1 MPLLEDDEETGSLE
15 AGSQDAT
22 SGAQTFGYSSSRGAA
37 NPYTGQL
44 QTLLTKYLENTEK
57 SATDKQA
64 LLDKAR
70 ERIMARSAGPDQ
82 AEMAFRIAAAL
93 GKPTRTGGFGETL
106 GNLAET
112 TGEALSQRRK
122 ASQELE
128 DLNLKYQLA
137 AADVKGEGQK
147 AQIGALSALARSTP
161 KDRLTEIEK
170 MQEIIDD
177 PKANENAKKNAQSR
191 ITYLTTRPSAVKT
204 NEIDQLLEKI
214 NDPNVSPANKSVYKQ
229 RLNKLN
235 YIPSEAKAERDADKP
250 SSPAGKLAKD
260 EGLTPGTPEF
270 TARVKALAGEGK
282 GLNLSAKE
290 QSELFEAEDVVNASK
305 TAILNLTKAK
315 QISPQAYSG
324 FGAGARRTIARN
336 IPGVG
341 DSQGVTATTD
351 LETLVLSNGLDQLKA
366 VFGGNPTE
374 GERKILIDIQGS
386 LSMSDTER
394 QAIYDR
400 AIKAAARRL
409 KTSQTKM
416 ENIRKGAYGKITPEA
431 NADGGFVGRYAD
443 GGMVAHYAD
452 GGITNQQIQDYLAAN
467 PGMSDRDI
475 AAAMNQYGVSTSQMA
490 GATGLGLE
498 ELQSRYDAATAP
510 AAPSA
515 PAGVSSQQIIDYL
528 NENPGLTDH
537 QIAVAMNQY
546 GVDTSQMAGAT
557 GLGLD
562 QVQQRYNAAV
572 QPIGDNLVKDWL
584 GKNTGVSDQDIA
596 FAMNQYGVTP
606 GQMAKVTGLNVG
618 DVQKRYDAAA
628 PKYSNADVN
637 NWLKSHPGAS
647 DKDIAAAM
655 NQFGV
660 GTLQMAATTGLPWQD
675 VGSRYTA
682 AGGTQSQP
690 TPVTKTTATTPVTK
704 TTPTTPVTPTK
715 QTYSPEMMEMMRK
728 YLGGPDALTTY
739 GQYGSK
745 SAAEHKFFDHEL
757 VKKADGGMV
766 HMADGGDYS
775 MANFGRAV
783 GQGLGLGFGD
793 EAVARVRAKMEGR
806 PYEDVVR
813 EEREAYQQF
822 QEKHPFAALGTELVS
837 GAIPTIGMAMIPGAG
852 TAGSVMGA
860 GRMGMAASKLA
871 QYMPKFM
878 TGTMGKAAGSAAATG
893 SIAGAGSA
901 TEGERGMGA
910 LEGGA
915 TGAVLGPT
923 VAKGIQLTGQAAK
936 AVKNAIRPSPG
947 AVEQRA
953 TNKVL
958 EAMGRDEMDPTTLKA
973 RMAAD
978 KKLGVQSTIMDAT
991 PSLSTL
997 GEAVVTR
1004 PGPGRKIL
1012 GQGLNDRLEGGRE
1025 AAASRA
1031 LKDIGKGVDY
1041 TAQEDKLMGTL
1052 RSNANNLYDTAYAHG
1067 SVDDTRI
1074 LKVLEDDTFK
1084 KAFKEAQAISSKEAR
1099 AAELRGEDASK
1110 FKLND
1115 IYSQDKD
1122 GNLISVG
1129 KIPDVRTLDYIK
1141 RGIDALI
1148 DKGYKGEGMGKA
1160 EANAL
1165 KDLRKAYIGVIDENV
1180 PEYAAARAKYAGD
1193 MEVLDAL
1200 RMGRTD
1206 YLSPKMLPNEAKKL
1220 VDGMSEAERDALRAG
1235 VAQSLLTKVMDSPQ
1249 QINAAQRII
1258 GAPATRKRLEA
1269 LFKDPNEY
1277 TVFEAALQRESEL
1290 FRNAQDIVRGSR
1302 TANKTE
1308 ALKDLKAGNGI
1319 FDIAGEAV
1327 DVAAGSPGSVVGR
1340 VLKYLQARTSLD
1352 EKTAGEVAKMLKS
1365 GTTQEVDDTLKRL
1378 EASSAKFIEDKN
1390 NSARRLKTT
1399 SGTIGA
1405 AAPTT
1410 RKAAPES
1417 DVPADEEEDDE
1428 AKVQRI
1434 VRSLENE

>member
-22 SGAQTFGYSSSRGAA
+22 SGAQTFGYSSSRGAS

-161 KDRLTEIEK
+161 RDRLTEIEK

-366 VFGGNPTE
+366 IFGGNPTE

-452 GGITNQQIQDYLAAN
+452 GGYTDQQVL
-467 PGMSDRDI
+467 
-475 AAAMNQYGVSTSQMA
+475 
-490 GATGLGLE
+490 
-498 ELQSRYDAATAP
+498 
-510 AAPSA
+510 
-515 PAGVSSQQIIDYL
+515 DYL
-528 NENPGLTDH
+528 NSNPGLTD
-537 QIAVAMNQY
+537 QEIAKAMQTY
-546 GVDTSQMAGAT
+546 GVDTSQMARAT
-557 GLGLD
+557 GLDLGNVQGRYD
-562 QVQQRYNAAV
+562 AAIQPISDKQVQ
-572 QPIGDNLVKDWL
+572 DWL
-584 GKNTGVSDQDIA
+584 GERSGMADQDIA
-596 FAMNQYGVTP
+596 YAMNEYGVDPT
-606 GQMAKVTGLNVG
+606 QMARATGLKLE

-628 PKYSNADVN
+628 PKYSNHDVYA
-637 NWLKSHPGAS
+637 WLQEHPGAS

-655 NQFGV
+655 GTFGV
-660 GTLQMAATTGLPWQD
+660 GTLQMSKTTGLPWQD
-675 VGSRYTA
+675 VSTRYTA

-690 TPVTKTTATTPVTK
+690 TTVTTKPTTTTPVTK
-704 TTPTTPVTPTK
+704 TTTPVTKTTTTPVTPTK
-715 QTYSPEMMEMMRK
+715 QTYSPEMIEMMRK

-757 VKKADGGMV
+757 VKKAGGGMV

>member
-1 MPLLEDDEETGSLE
+1 MPLLEDDEESGVLE

-44 QTLLTKYLENTEK
+44 QSLLQKYLENTEK
-57 SATDKQA
+57 TATEKQA

-70 ERIMARSAGPDQ
+70 ERVMARSAGPDQ
-82 AEMAFRIAAAL
+82 AEMAFRVAAAL

-106 GNLAET
+106 GNVAET
-112 TGEALSQRRK
+112 TSDVLSQRRK
-122 ASQELE
+122 ATQELE

-137 AADVKGEGQK
+137 ASDVKGEGQK

-161 KDRLTEIEK
+161 RDRLTEIEK
-170 MQEIIDD
+170 LQEVIDD
-177 PKANENAKKNAQSR
+177 PSANEGAKKNAQAR
-191 ITYLTTRPSAVKT
+191 ITYLTTRASPAAKT
-204 NEIDQLLEKI
+204 SEIDLLLAKI
-214 NDPNVSPANKSVYKQ
+214 NDPDVSPANKAVYKQ

-250 SSPAGKLAKD
+250 QSPAGKLALD
-260 EGLTPGTPEF
+260 EGLTPGTPAYQ
-270 TARVKALAGEGK
+270 ARVKQLAGEGK
-282 GLNLSAKE
+282 GMNLTGTE
-290 QSELFEAEDVVNASK
+290 QKELFEAEDIVNGAKSV
-305 TAILNLTKAK
+305 ILNLTKAK
-315 QISPQAYSG
+315 QISPKAYEG
-324 FGAGARRTIARN
+324 FGAGARRTLARN

-341 DSQGVTATTD
+341 ESEGVIASTD
-351 LETLVLSNGLDQLKA
+351 LESLVNQNALDQLKA
-366 VFGGNPTE
+366 IFGGNPTE
-374 GERKILIDIQGS
+374 GERKILLDIQGS
-386 LSMSDTER
+386 LNMTDTER
-394 QAIYDR
+394 QRIFDR
-400 AIKAAARRL
+400 AIAAAARRL
-409 KTSQTKM
+409 KTNQTKM
-416 ENIRKGAYGKITPEA
+416 ENIRKGAYGRITPEA
-431 NADGGFVGRYAD
+431 QADGGPVG
-443 GGMVAHYAD
+443 HYAN
-452 GGITNQQIQDYLAAN
+452 GGI
-467 PGMSDRDI
+467 
-475 AAAMNQYGVSTSQMA
+475 
-490 GATGLGLE
+490 
-498 ELQSRYDAATAP
+498 
-510 AAPSA
+510 
-515 PAGVSSQQIIDYL
+515 
-528 NENPGLTDH
+528 
-537 QIAVAMNQY
+537 
-546 GVDTSQMAGAT
+546 
-557 GLGLD
+557 
-562 QVQQRYNAAV
+562 
-572 QPIGDNLVKDWL
+572 
-584 GKNTGVSDQDIA
+584 
-596 FAMNQYGVTP
+596 
-606 GQMAKVTGLNVG
+606 VG
-618 DVQKRYDAAA
+618 
-628 PKYSNADVN
+628 
-637 NWLKSHPGAS
+637 
-647 DKDIAAAM
+647 
-655 NQFGV
+655 
-660 GTLQMAATTGLPWQD
+660 
-675 VGSRYTA
+675 
-682 AGGTQSQP
+682 
-690 TPVTKTTATTPVTK
+690 
-704 TTPTTPVTPTK
+704 
-715 QTYSPEMMEMMRK
+715 
-728 YLGGPDALTTY
+728 
-739 GQYGSK
+739 
-745 SAAEHKFFDHEL
+745 
-757 VKKADGGMV
+757 
-766 HMADGGDYS
+766 MADGGDYS
-775 MANFGRAV
+775 LANFGRAV

-793 EAVARVRAKMEGR
+793 EAIARVRAKMEGR
-806 PYEDVVR
+806 PYDDVVR

-837 GAIPTIGMAMIPGAG
+837 GAIPTIAMSMVPGAG
-852 TAGSVMGA
+852 TPGAVAGSV
-860 GRMGMAASKLA
+860 RMGQAAQKLA

-878 TGTMGKAAGSAAATG
+878 TGTMGKAAGTAAATG
-893 SIAGAGSA
+893 AVAGAGSA

-936 AVKNAIRPSPG
+936 AVKNAIRPSPN

-958 EAMGRDEMDPTTLKA
+958 EAMGRDEMDTQALRDK
-973 RMAAD
+973 MLAD
-978 KKLGVQSTIMDAT
+978 KKLGVSSTIMDAT

-1004 PGPGRKIL
+1004 PGSGRKIL
-1012 GQGLNDRLEGGRE
+1012 GQGLNERLEGGRE

-1031 LKDIGKGVDY
+1031 LKDVGKGVDY
-1041 TAQEDKLMGTL
+1041 TAQEDKLIGTL

-1067 SVDDTRI
+1067 SVDDTRL

-1099 AAELRGEDASK
+1099 AAELRGEDPSR

-1115 IYSQDKD
+1115 IYDLDKD
-1122 GNLISVG
+1122 GNMISVG

-1165 KDLRKAYIGVIDENV
+1165 KDLRTAYIGVIDENV

-1200 RMGRTD
+1200 RLGRTD
-1206 YLSPKMLPNEAKKL
+1206 YLSPKMLPAEAKKL
-1220 VDGMSEAERDALRAG
+1220 VDSMSDAERDALRAG

-1277 TVFEAALQRESEL
+1277 QVFEAALQRESEL

-1327 DVAAGSPGSVVGR
+1327 DVASGSPGSVVGR

-1352 EKTAGEVAKMLKS
+1352 EKTASEVAKMLKS

-1378 EASSAKFIEDKN
+1378 ESSSAKFLEDKN
-1390 NSARRLKTT
+1390 TSARRLKTT
-1399 SGTIGA
+1399 AGAIGA

-1410 RKAAPES
+1410 RRAPPES
-1417 DVPADEEEDDE
+1417 EAADEEEDDE

-1434 VRSLENE
+1434 VRSLDNE

>member
-1 MPLLEDDEETGSLE
+1 MPLLEDDEENGALE
-15 AGSQDAT
+15 PVSQDQT
-22 SGAQTFGYSSSRGAA
+22 SGAQTFGFSSSRGAA

-44 QTLLTKYLENTEK
+44 QTLLTKYLENSEK
-57 SATDKQA
+57 TATDKQA

-70 ERIMARSAGPDQ
+70 ERVMARSAGPDQ
-82 AEMAFRIAAAL
+82 AEMAFRLAAAL
-93 GKPTRTGGFGETL
+93 GKPTRTGSFGETL
-106 GNLAET
+106 GNVAET
-112 TGEALSQRRK
+112 TGEALAQRRK
-122 ASQELE
+122 ATQELE

-137 AADVKGEGQK
+137 AADTKGEGQK

-161 KDRLTEIEK
+161 RDRLTEVEK
-170 MQEIIDD
+170 MQEIIED
-177 PKANENAKKNAQSR
+177 PKASKSAKDNAQAR
-191 ITYLTTRPSAVKT
+191 ISYLTTRPSAVKT

-214 NDPNVSPANKSVYKQ
+214 NDPAVSPANKAVYRQ

-235 YIPSEAKAERDADKP
+235 YIPSEAKAERDKDKP
-250 SSPAGKLAKD
+250 QSPAGKMAAD
-260 EGLTPGTPEF
+260 EGLIPGTPEF
-270 TARVKALAGEGK
+270 AARVKQLAGEGK
-282 GLNLSAKE
+282 GMNLSATE
-290 QSELFEAEDVVNASK
+290 QKELFEAEDIVNASK
-305 TAILNLTKAK
+305 SVVLNLSKAK
-315 QISPQAYSG
+315 EISPKAYEG
-324 FGAGARRTIARN
+324 FAAGARRTVARN

-341 DSQGVTATTD
+341 GSEGVTSTTD
-351 LETLVLSNGLDQLKA
+351 LESLVGQNSLDQLKTI
-366 VFGGNPTE
+366 FGGNPTE
-374 GERKILIDIQGS
+374 GERKILLDLQGS
-386 LSMSDTER
+386 ISMSDKER

-400 AIKAAARRL
+400 AIKAAARRM
-409 KTSQTKM
+409 KTSQEKM
-416 ENIRKGAYGKITPEA
+416 DRIRKGGYGKLTPEA
-431 NADGGFVGRYAD
+431 NAEGGLVGY
-443 GGMVAHYAD
+443 
-452 GGITNQQIQDYLAAN
+452 
-467 PGMSDRDI
+467 
-475 AAAMNQYGVSTSQMA
+475 
-490 GATGLGLE
+490 
-498 ELQSRYDAATAP
+498 
-510 AAPSA
+510 
-515 PAGVSSQQIIDYL
+515 
-528 NENPGLTDH
+528 
-537 QIAVAMNQY
+537 
-546 GVDTSQMAGAT
+546 
-557 GLGLD
+557 
-562 QVQQRYNAAV
+562 
-572 QPIGDNLVKDWL
+572 
-584 GKNTGVSDQDIA
+584 
-596 FAMNQYGVTP
+596 
-606 GQMAKVTGLNVG
+606 
-618 DVQKRYDAAA
+618 
-628 PKYSNADVN
+628 
-637 NWLKSHPGAS
+637 
-647 DKDIAAAM
+647 
-655 NQFGV
+655 
-660 GTLQMAATTGLPWQD
+660 
-675 VGSRYTA
+675 
-682 AGGTQSQP
+682 
-690 TPVTKTTATTPVTK
+690 
-704 TTPTTPVTPTK
+704 
-715 QTYSPEMMEMMRK
+715 
-728 YLGGPDALTTY
+728 
-739 GQYGSK
+739 
-745 SAAEHKFFDHEL
+745 
-757 VKKADGGMV
+757 ADGGMV
-766 HMADGGDYS
+766 HMADGGDFS
-775 MANFGRAV
+775 MANLGRAV

-793 EAVARVRAKMEGR
+793 EAIARVRAKMEGR
-806 PYEDVVR
+806 PYDDVVR

-822 QEKHPFAALGTELVS
+822 QEKHPFAALGTELAS
-837 GAIPTIGMAMIPGAG
+837 GLVPTIGMAMIPGAG
-852 TAGSVMGA
+852 TPGAVMGA

-878 TGTMGKAAGSAAATG
+878 TGTMGKAAGTAAATG
-893 SIAGAGSA
+893 AVAGAGSE
-901 TEGERGMGA
+901 TEGNRTSGA
-910 LEGGA
+910 LTGGA

-923 VAKGIQLTGQAAK
+923 VAKGIQLGGQGIK
-936 AVKNAIRPSPG
+936 AVKNAIRPSPN

-958 EAMGRDEMDPTTLKA
+958 EAMGRDEMDPTALRDK
-973 RMAAD
+973 MLAD
-978 KKLGVQSTIMDAT
+978 KKLGVNSTIMDAT

-1012 GQGLNDRLEGGRE
+1012 GTGLNERLEGGRE
-1025 AAASRA
+1025 AAGARA

-1099 AAELRGEDASK
+1099 AAELRGEDASR

-1115 IYSQDKD
+1115 IYDQDKD

-1220 VDGMSEAERDALRAG
+1220 VDSMSEAERDALRAG
-1235 VAQSLLTKVMDSPQ
+1235 VAQSLMTKVMDAPQ
-1249 QINAAQRII
+1249 QVNAAQRII

-1269 LFKDPNEY
+1269 LFQDPNEY
-1277 TVFEAALQRESEL
+1277 KVFEAALQRESEL

-1327 DVAAGSPGSVVGR
+1327 DIAAGSPGSVVGR

-1352 EKTAGEVAKMLKS
+1352 EKTAGEVATMLKS
-1365 GTTQEVDDTLKRL
+1365 GTTQEVDATLKRL
-1378 EASSAKFIEDKN
+1378 ESSSAKFLEDKN
-1390 NSARRLKTT
+1390 TSARRLKTT
-1399 SGTIGA
+1399 SGAIGA

-1434 VRSLENE
+1434 VRSLDNE